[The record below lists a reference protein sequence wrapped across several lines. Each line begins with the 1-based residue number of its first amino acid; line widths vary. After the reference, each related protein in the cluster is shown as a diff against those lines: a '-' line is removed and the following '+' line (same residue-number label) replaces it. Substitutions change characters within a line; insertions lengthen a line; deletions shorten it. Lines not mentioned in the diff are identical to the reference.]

1 MLNTYMNTLLELRS
15 IQERLKWLEDR
26 RLVLYTE
33 YLGVKSPNYDKIGGR
48 KNWSIDGMS
57 LYLEALEKVD
67 EKTGL
72 SLEKEIEMLTE
83 RRQVLTDVLKSME
96 QNLRKA
102 KGIEFELFVLIVVDG
117 MKRSQAVKE
126 IAEKNYMAEQTVW
139 RYYYPKIKEEIE
151 RLWRK

>member
-1 MLNTYMNTLLELRS
+1 MLSTYMNTLLELQA
-15 IQERLKWLEDR
+15 IQERLKWLEER
-26 RLVLYTE
+26 RLVLYTK
-33 YLGVKSPNYDKIGGR
+33 YLGVKSPNYDKVGGK

-67 EKTGL
+67 GATGV

-83 RRQVLTDVLKSME
+83 QRQTLTDTLKNMGQS
-96 QNLRKA
+96 LRKA
-102 KGIEFELFVLIVVDG
+102 EGIEYELFVLIVVDG

-126 IAEKNYMAEQTVW
+126 IAEKNYMSEQTVW

-151 RLWRK
+151 KLWRK